1 MTNKCKKRR
10 NLPQV
15 TLSLSN
21 KFKYLEEEDSFVGNI
36 NEENCTQT
44 KNEKRRRKKLRK
56 KKEER
61 RMKMNTEEELKIL
74 GLTLRNDLKWRSN
87 TKNMMKK
94 AHSRL
99 WIIKRLNKLGLT

>member
-21 KFKYLEEEDSFVGNI
+21 KFKFLEEEDAFVGTM
-36 NEENCTQT
+36 NEENCTHT

-61 RMKMNTEEELKIL
+61 KMKMNTEEELLDSTKENEQDEE
-74 GLTLRNDLKWRSN
+74 TLRKS
-87 TKNMMKK
+87 
-94 AHSRL
+94 S
-99 WIIKRLNKLGLT
+99 